1 MQRTAKTKPAC
12 LGGPCTLSAFL
23 MALVLAVFLVSC
35 GENEKADTEPA
46 RPVKTIRVRA
56 AYGNSH
62 LTLPARVRAHR
73 RVELAFKEVS
83 GPLIELPIE
92 GREGQRV
99 EKGALLARIDPK
111 PYEIRLRN
119 VQGLLKEAS
128 AALALARQEYQ
139 RVLKIQ
145 RKDPGAVSAADID
158 RKREGLHATQG
169 RIRSLEAEVED
180 AENKLRHTE
189 LRAPF
194 TGLVAR
200 RLVDNFQEIQP
211 TQPVLALED
220 ISQVELLIDVPENVM
235 ATADAQG
242 DDHGVSFSAQFPAA
256 PGKDFPLELQE
267 YATRAD
273 PATQTYQVVLKMA
286 QPEGLNVITG
296 MTATVTVAFDE
307 QTASHQGAR
316 VPAIAVV
323 ADPDGAGYVWVVD
336 TATMMVHKRQVKV
349 GAVAGSEEVNI
360 LEGLKGGEEV
370 VVAGILKL
378 HEGMQVRLWGEK

>member
-1 MQRTAKTKPAC
+1 
-12 LGGPCTLSAFL
+12 
-23 MALVLAVFLVSC
+23 
-35 GENEKADTEPA
+35 
-46 RPVKTIRVRA
+46 
-56 AYGNSH
+56 
-62 LTLPARVRAHR
+62 
-73 RVELAFKEVS
+73 
-83 GPLIELPIE
+83 
-92 GREGQRV
+92 
-99 EKGALLARIDPK
+99 
-111 PYEIRLRN
+111 
-119 VQGLLKEAS
+119 
-128 AALALARQEYQ
+128 
-139 RVLKIQ
+139 VLKIQ
-145 RKDPGAVSAADID
+145 QMDPGAVSAADID
-158 RKREGLHATQG
+158 RKREGLHATEG

-180 AENKLRHTE
+180 AQNKLRHTE

-256 PGKDFPLELQE
+256 PEKDFPLELQE

-307 QTASHQGAR
+307 QTASHQGTR

-336 TATMMVHKRQVKV
+336 TATMLVHKRQVKI
-349 GAVAGSEEVNI
+349 GAVAGSKDAFTRSTGVSIETRQSPQKSLLPPWREWPGSHIIRPIVP
-360 LEGLKGGEEV
+360 
-370 VVAGILKL
+370 
-378 HEGMQVRLWGEK
+378 W